1 MGLAVIPDDWS
12 NTYTEL
18 CVLWPDSDKWHAVL
32 RGQLEAPNEPE
43 FWDKFTGDPEGPREA
58 IEPTLN
64 QNLHL
69 EECLVIPVGMFAFFG
84 GSAPPSGWLVRDG
97 SEVGRT
103 TYADLFAVIGTLWG
117 PGNGTTTFNLPNA
130 KGRVDVGID
139 ASQGIF
145 DTIGE
150 TGGSNEI
157 SLSATQNGSHN
168 HLQNAH
174 NHTQDTHNHL
184 QNAHNHTQDTHNHL
198 QNAHNHT
205 QDTHN
210 HLQNAHNHTQNSHNH
225 TQVPHA
231 HIVDGANESVLGSQA
246 RNLKNTGLGNNN
258 VYTTSITPTNNAEV
272 AVNQAALPTNI
283 AAIAANQAT
292 TPTNITAIAANQ
304 ATTPTNITAI
314 AANQATTP
322 TNISS
327 GDGTAHNNLQPYG
340 VGLPIIKA

>member
-1 MGLAVIPDDWS
+1 MGLAVIPDDWES
-12 NTYTEL
+12 GYAEL
-18 CVLWPDSDKWHAVL
+18 CVLWPDSEQWRAIL
-32 RGQLEAPNEPE
+32 RGQLAAPNGPE
-43 FWDKFTGDPEGPREA
+43 FWDKFTGDSELPSLA
-58 IEPTLN
+58 IEPTLD

-69 EECLVIPVGMFAFFG
+69 EECLVIPTGMFSFFG
-84 GSAPPSGWLVRDG
+84 GATPPAGWLVRDG
-97 SEVGRT
+97 TEISRT

-157 SLSATQNGSHN
+157 ALSATQNGTHN
-168 HLQNAH
+168 HLQNSH
-174 NHTQDTHNHL
+174 SHTQDTHNHT
-184 QNAHNHTQDTHNHL
+184 QNSHS
-198 QNAHNHT
+198 HT

-292 TPTNITAIAANQ
+292 TPTNITVVATNQ
-304 ATTPTNITAI
+304 S
-314 AANQATTP
+314 TTP

-327 GDGTAHNNLQPYG
+327 GDGTAHSNLQPYG
-340 VGLPIIKA
+340 IGLPIIKA